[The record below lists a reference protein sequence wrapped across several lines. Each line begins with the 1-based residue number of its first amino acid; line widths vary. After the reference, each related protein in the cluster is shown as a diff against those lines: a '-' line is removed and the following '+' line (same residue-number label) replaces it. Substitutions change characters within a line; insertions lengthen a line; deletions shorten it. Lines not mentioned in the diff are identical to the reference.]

1 VAFSL
6 AERTWLQSRRV
17 RPVSLAHVL
26 IGFLAILLL
35 VQTARLFWAVVTP
48 VGPLGNWRASTVNI
62 IPASART
69 ALFSGFDPFFR
80 NDQPAAGSANITSL
94 SLTLF
99 GIRANESSGGGSAII
114 AGEDG
119 IQMSFGVGEEVAPGV
134 ILDSVAFDHIIL
146 SRGGVKESLYLDQS
160 VPAETVG
167 TTPASP
173 PQDAPSASSAPGSVA
188 INAETIQKSIGFAP
202 RNEGGRVTG
211 LVLQPRDDG
220 TMMRIAGFQAGDI
233 IVAINGR
240 PVSSPSDIAAQL
252 KPGARLSVEIE
263 RGGSKLPIALN
274 LEQP

>member
-1 VAFSL
+1 M
-6 AERTWLQSRRV
+6 QSRRV
-17 RPVSLAHVL
+17 KPVSFAHVL
-26 IGFLAILLL
+26 IVLLAILLA
-35 VQTARLFWAVVTP
+35 VQAARLFWTVVTP
-48 VGPLGNWRASTVNI
+48 VGPVGNWRAPSVNVV
-62 IPASART
+62 PASARV

-80 NDQPAAGSANITSL
+80 NDQPATGSSNVTSL

-119 IQMSFGVGEEVAPGV
+119 MQNSYGVGEEVAPGV
-134 ILDSVAFDHIIL
+134 ILDSVAFDHVIL
-146 SRGGVKESLYLDQS
+146 SRSGVKESLYLDQS
-160 VPAETVG
+160 VPADTVG
-167 TTPASP
+167 TTPATTPTS
-173 PQDAPSASSAPGSVA
+173 APSASSAPGDVA

-220 TMMRIAGFQAGDI
+220 TMMRIAGFKAGDI
-233 IVAINGR
+233 IVAVNGR
-240 PVSSPSDIAAQL
+240 PVSSASDIAAQL